1 MVGIERGSNKSA
13 YLLGQKRTTFE
24 QKSKLPPLQSLQK
37 VKKVFTFSDGRKV
50 EAEHTII
57 SENTIEISTIVHPMN
72 PRNQIALDKDAVRDI
87 LEQIRNRGV
96 DKEGV
101 ALREGEKYLIIEGS
115 RRRYCCI
122 ETHQDFPLWVIHGKL
137 TAKEIYEIINASQS
151 SKKFSYREL
160 GTQYLKQMQEFN
172 FVTNESFAG
181 YLNTS
186 TETVRKRIQAAKID
200 NNLINIFPDA
210 EGIPNSFY
218 SRLAKIEKILKKQ
231 SIDLESILN
240 KIKKEIQ
247 FDKSIDVNNQQNQL
261 MHQLDATIKNVLG
274 DQKDQMWD
282 TYDLEIFDNKDKYA
296 KISRNSNGR
305 KVKFEFNRLNS
316 NLIQEIE
323 SLIIE
328 CLKKHK

>member
-1 MVGIERGSNKSA
+1 MVGIERGSNKNT
-13 YLLGQKRTTFE
+13 YLLGHKRTSFE
-24 QKSKLPPLQSLQK
+24 QKSNLPPLQSLQK
-37 VKKVFTFSDGRKV
+37 VKKIFTFSDGRKV

-57 SENTIEISTIVHPMN
+57 SESKVEINTIVHPMN

-87 LEQIRNRGV
+87 LDQIRNRGV

-101 ALREGEKYLIIEGS
+101 AIQEGEKYLIIEGS

-122 ETHQDFPLWVIHGKL
+122 ETHQDFPLWVVHEKL
-137 TAKEIYEIINASQS
+137 TTKEIYEIINASQS

-172 FVTNESFAG
+172 FVTNESFAE

-218 SRLAKIEKILKKQ
+218 SRLARVEKILKKQ
-231 SIDLESILN
+231 NIDLDSILN

-247 FDKSIDVNNQQNQL
+247 FDKSIDVDNQQNQL
-261 MHQLDATIKNVLG
+261 MRQLDATVQKILG
-274 DQKDQMWD
+274 AKKDKIWD
-282 TYDLEIFDNKDKYA
+282 TYDLEVFDNKDKYA
-296 KISRNSNGR
+296 KVSRNSNGR
-305 KVKFEFNRLNS
+305 KVRFEFNRLNS
-316 NLIQEIE
+316 NLVQEIE
-323 SLIIE
+323 SVIIE